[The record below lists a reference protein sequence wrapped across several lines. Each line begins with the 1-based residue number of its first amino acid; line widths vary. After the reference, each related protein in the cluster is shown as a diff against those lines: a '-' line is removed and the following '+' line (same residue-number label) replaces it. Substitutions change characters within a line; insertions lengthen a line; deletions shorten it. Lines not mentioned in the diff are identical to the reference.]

1 MWGDIYTMPTN
12 FQSSP
17 QDARRPSAPKTSGT
31 KWLMAAIIVLI
42 AAILGF
48 GAYLIFSRQGSEPAE
63 PEAPAPQVEEPA
75 ATEPEPEAPAPETT
89 AVERDRARYRDV
101 RNVQAALE
109 LYYADYQRY
118 PVAPLALALGTA
130 TTNVLAGAGFGA
142 QALGTVYLDA
152 VPANP
157 QPGGS
162 DYLYE
167 SVDGKTYLM
176 RFSLEVGTAGLGAGD
191 HEASPEGMDAEAVPE
206 TEPGGVKAVVP
217 PPPTTDADIDGL
229 TDSEEPV
236 FGSDPTKPDSDGDG
250 YSDGTE
256 VGGGYDPSRAEGAML
271 ATSERF
277 VPYRNEQFGYEAR
290 YPKDWQLQVV
300 DGAGAEVLFRS
311 EGGEFIEV
319 LIVGNPEGLSAAAW
333 YATQVPGLTAS
344 EVPQLTAGDVHWAL
358 STDGLNAY
366 VAAGNSIVTVS
377 YNIGTRTQAS
387 YYQVLR
393 TMLRLFKLTSAPAE
407 ESAP

>member
-12 FQSSP
+12 FHSSP
-17 QDARRPSAPKTSGT
+17 QDARPPAPKTSGT
-31 KWLMAAIIVLI
+31 KWLMVAVIVLVV
-42 AAILGF
+42 AILGF
-48 GAYLIFSRQGSEPAE
+48 GAYLIFSRQGSGPAE
-63 PEAPAPQVEEPA
+63 PEPPAPQTQEPSV
-75 ATEPEPEAPAPETT
+75 TEPEPEPPAPETT
-89 AVERDRARYRDV
+89 AVERDRSRYRDV
-101 RNVQAALE
+101 RTIQAALE

-118 PVAPLALALGTA
+118 PVAPLALALGTT

-142 QALGTVYLDA
+142 QALGTVYLET
-152 VPANP
+152 VPQNP

-167 SVDGKTYLM
+167 SVDGKTYLL
-176 RFSLEVGTAGLGAGD
+176 RFSLEVGTAGLGSGD
-191 HEASPEGMDAEAVPE
+191 HEATPQGIDPEPEATE
-206 TEPGGVKAVVP
+206 EPGGVRAIVP

-229 TDSEEPV
+229 TDAEEPV

-256 VGGGYDPSRAEGAML
+256 VGGGYDPSRGEGAML
-271 ATSERF
+271 STSERF
-277 VPYRNEQFGYEAR
+277 LPYRNEQFGYEAR
-290 YPKDWQLQVV
+290 YPKDWELKVV

-319 LIVGNPEGLSAAAW
+319 LVVGNPEGLSAAAW
-333 YATQVPGLTAS
+333 YASQVPGLTAG
-344 EVPQLTAGDVHWAL
+344 EVPQLAMGDVHWTM

-393 TMLRLFKLTSAPAE
+393 TVLRLFKFTSAPAE